1 MKLNTKQAEF
11 YDTVTSKKFSKILLT
26 GEGGAGKTA
35 VLTMAMADLFRQG
48 TNLVIVAPTHL
59 ARLNLIEK
67 LPPDIRHRVPTMTVA
82 ALLSRFGYDQ
92 GDGTTRFTA
101 PSAKK
106 LEEYELIAIDE
117 VSMLGQKDYD
127 VLKMAKTK
135 MIFTGDFAQLPAV
148 MAKSAMA
155 DMLEG
160 DDEYRPHHF
169 HLTEQM
175 RQVGVIHQVAERN
188 RTEVYYPTE
197 SVVGEQGESVVVHHT
212 SQELVGGMIKEITTN
227 CEAIGDATRYRYIC
241 HTNDGVSETNDTL
254 RSQLIPHFLK
264 STSDDHFV
272 VGEPLMLYENL
283 RIAYNGEV
291 ATVVD
296 VWKDHRYSYVNPYPW
311 ESYTVIIESAAGITQ
326 EIKAI
331 PPRHRPLYKKYFTQL
346 QSDLHRAK
354 INCRMAEADEIFEE
368 IQHLKSYW
376 KNVNYPYAVTCHK
389 SQGMTIPHVFVDT
402 LSFSKAPNKRAL
414 LYVGLSRASQS
425 LHTVYVPQCPLEY
438 ARKVNARYREVRGT
452 YESLTGGSYLDVKR
466 RIGLSTRTAHD
477 KEIFTEYLLAV
488 IADLEQEGY
497 DQAVLEGV

>member
-1 MKLNTKQAEF
+1 MKLNPKQSEF
-11 YDTVTSKKFSKILLT
+11 YNHILSKKFSKILLT
-26 GEGGAGKTA
+26 GEGGAGKSF
-35 VLTMAMADLFRQG
+35 VLTMAMAELFRQG

-67 LPPDIRHRVPTMTVA
+67 LPADIRHRVPTMTVA

-135 MIFTGDFAQLPAV
+135 MIFSGDFAQLPAV
-148 MAKSAMA
+148 MAKSAMGE
-155 DMLEG
+155 MLDG
-160 DDEYRPHHF
+160 DDEYRPVHYHF
-169 HLTEQM
+169 TEQM

-188 RTEVYYPTE
+188 RTEVHYPTE
-197 SVVGEQGESVVVHHT
+197 SAVGEQGEKVVVHH
-212 SQELVGGMIKEITTN
+212 SGQDLVNAMAKEILTECAN
-227 CEAIGDATRYRYIC
+227 ISDSVRYRYIC
-241 HTNDGVSETNDTL
+241 HTNDGVSETNDAI
-254 RSQLIPHFLK
+254 RSKLIPHFLK
-264 STSDDHFV
+264 TSSDDHFI

-283 RIAYNGEV
+283 KVAYNGEV
-291 ATVVD
+291 VTVVD
-296 VWKDHRYSYVNPYPW
+296 VWRDPRYSYVNPYPW
-311 ESYTVIIESAAGITQ
+311 ESYSMTIESPNGVTQ

-354 INCRMAEADEIFEE
+354 INCRDAEAQEIFEE

-414 LYVGLSRASQS
+414 LYVGLSRASLS
-425 LHTVYVPQCPLEY
+425 LHTIYVPQCPLEY
-438 ARKVNARYREVRGT
+438 SRKVNARYREVRET
-452 YESLTGGSYLDVKR
+452 YEAMTGNSYLDVKR
-466 RIGLSTRTAHD
+466 RVGLSTRTAHD
-477 KEIFTEYLLAV
+477 KEVFTDYLLAV
-488 IADLEQEGY
+488 IADLEQEG
-497 DQAVLEGV
+497 